1 MDRLTE
7 WVAEDLLLLKSL
19 LYSFL
24 WLLAGPWGIC
34 VWQSG
39 PVSLGGGSGEG
50 PHHPPSACGLLR
62 CLRQHL

>member
-24 WLLAGPWGIC
+24 WLLAGPG
-34 VWQSG
+34 VFVFG
-39 PVSLGGGSGEG
+39 SLGLSLWVVAVERD
-50 PHHPPSACGLLR
+50 LTI
-62 CLRQHL
+62 LRQRVAC